1 MCSERERVTQ
11 PEGTPQR
18 FWKALRRP
26 HLGFKFF
33 LPAVAIV
40 AFSSEPARAT
50 SIGIDLG
57 PARVLT
63 GINPETNGVPF
74 DGLNGI
80 AVFGETVSVDFHFA
94 NNGFARIFTKT
105 APSFDAL
112 VSRQTNGSG
121 FLPFLQGSGYLI
133 DAQGNAIPGFGVTF
147 GVSGNDAS
155 LAIGLFPLL
164 KDENGTPN
172 QDLPRPLDFY
182 GVHYDLTFPVVSS
195 SVEIT
200 GGQFLLADN
209 GIFTPF
215 AIGPGRIPQDITSV
229 PETGSSFL
237 LLALGFGGIIAARR
251 LTPIRLTS
259 DGP

>member
-11 PEGTPQR
+11 PEGTPR

-80 AVFGETVSVDFHFA
+80 AVFGETVCVDLHFA
-94 NNGFARIFTKT
+94 NYGFARIFIKT
-105 APSFDAL
+105 VPWVVAR
-112 VSRQTNGSG
+112 VSIQTT
-121 FLPFLQGSGYLI
+121 
-133 DAQGNAIPGFGVTF
+133 V
-147 GVSGNDAS
+147 
-155 LAIGLFPLL
+155 
-164 KDENGTPN
+164 
-172 QDLPRPLDFY
+172 
-182 GVHYDLTFPVVSS
+182 
-195 SVEIT
+195 
-200 GGQFLLADN
+200 
-209 GIFTPF
+209 
-215 AIGPGRIPQDITSV
+215 
-229 PETGSSFL
+229 
-237 LLALGFGGIIAARR
+237 
-251 LTPIRLTS
+251 
-259 DGP
+259 